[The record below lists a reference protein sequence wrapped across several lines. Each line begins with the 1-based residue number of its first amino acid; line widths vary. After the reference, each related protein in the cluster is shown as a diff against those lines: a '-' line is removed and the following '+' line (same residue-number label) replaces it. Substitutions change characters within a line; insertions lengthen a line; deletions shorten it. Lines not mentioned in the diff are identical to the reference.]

1 MLWQLAQAC
10 SRLYIDHVCTKVGS
24 KAVDGFLQQGV
35 AGGAKIRPKLLVN
48 YKKIGAKPSCDGR
61 PMLPKGRTLNFSSLC
76 ISCESEF
83 SNRVSAK
90 GKRFTSR
97 FLTQLKS

>member
-24 KAVDGFLQQGV
+24 KAVDGFLQRGV
-35 AGGAKIRPKLLVN
+35 AGGAKIHPEVASQLQKDWCKAILRWQADASQRQNV
-48 YKKIGAKPSCDGR
+48 
-61 PMLPKGRTLNFSSLC
+61 
-76 ISCESEF
+76 EF